1 MKAVMY
7 HYVRPR
13 DSNLPNLHR
22 LDINNFR
29 KQLDFFETNMGFV
42 SREKFISAINEK
54 KPCNGVVLTFDDGL
68 SCHYEYVFKELKRRN
83 LWGIFY
89 VPSGPFVNNKI
100 LDVHRIHILLAKV
113 EPKIIYNHLLSIN
126 IYDKIGEN
134 KIEEFEK
141 FTYLNQSNDA
151 ETLKIKRILNYFI
164 DYKFKDQII
173 DELLKK
179 FIKNMLDVKEF
190 YLSIENMKE
199 MQTEGMIIGS
209 HTENHKVMS
218 SLNFNEQNKEI
229 INSFN
234 FLENSL
240 GKSLFKTFC
249 YPYGGNHTFN
259 KITEGI
265 LKDISCDFSFN
276 VEYRDI
282 NEHDLKKRNQALPRY
297 DCNLYKYGSVS
308 KN

>member
-1 MKAVMY
+1 M
-7 HYVRPR
+7 
-13 DSNLPNLHR
+13 
-22 LDINNFR
+22 
-29 KQLDFFETNMGFV
+29 
-42 SREKFISAINEK
+42 
-54 KPCNGVVLTFDDGL
+54 
-68 SCHYEYVFKELKRRN
+68 
-83 LWGIFY
+83 
-89 VPSGPFVNNKI
+89 
-100 LDVHRIHILLAKV
+100 AKV

-126 IYDKIGEN
+126 IYDEIGEN

-151 ETLKIKRILNYFI
+151 ETSKIKRILNYFI

-209 HTENHKVMS
+209 HTVNHKVMS

-234 FLENSL
+234 
-240 GKSLFKTFC
+240 
-249 YPYGGNHTFN
+249 
-259 KITEGI
+259 I
-265 LKDISCDFSFN
+265 
-276 VEYRDI
+276 
-282 NEHDLKKRNQALPRY
+282 
-297 DCNLYKYGSVS
+297 
-308 KN
+308 